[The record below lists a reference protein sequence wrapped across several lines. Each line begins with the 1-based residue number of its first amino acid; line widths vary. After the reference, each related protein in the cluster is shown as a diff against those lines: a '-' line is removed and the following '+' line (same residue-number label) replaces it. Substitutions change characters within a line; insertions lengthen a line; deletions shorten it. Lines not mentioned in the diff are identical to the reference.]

1 MAQNGLKPNHSSSDE
16 EEEEDDE
23 EVTSASE
30 SDEASDTD
38 SGQKTTQV
46 PVTSQSAKKS
56 QPPDPSSSEGEE
68 TDSGNDSDSDSPPN
82 ASAVVDRNVK
92 PISSVPV
99 QSKSAKG
106 GESKSV
112 STPPPAKSKRPAPAP
127 AAVEKD
133 AKKAKNNIVNGERKK
148 PVAPPD
154 PDSSESEEA
163 DSDDDNASDS
173 DSPAKKSGVA
183 DSSVNVKPV
192 SSKPIEQREAQ
203 TLASKRSQIIK
214 SPAKSKQ
221 LPASSEK
228 DVKKGKKT
236 TATDDDT
243 KKQLFQRLWSEDDEI
258 AVLQGMIDFKTER
271 NGENP
276 VADPD
281 AFHDFI
287 RKSLHVDFS
296 RSQLMDKIRRL
307 KKKYVNNVAKEK
319 KDGKDRHF
327 TKSHEQKAY
336 ELLKLVWDGDG
347 NGKRNTKGKEVKKN
361 QSQKNDNSNLKAT
374 GTPASTAGVVKANG
388 VDDKDKLKM
397 DSMEAE
403 LEKKV
408 DISRFVQYG
417 LRNDSSILSEEIVK
431 AGMELVEGSKRA
443 ELEAKWKNLMEL
455 ELELYVKRMELLKE
469 QALMVLEAVKS
480 SGN

>member
-1 MAQNGLKPNHSSSDE
+1 MAQNDLKPNHSSSDE

-38 SGQKTTQV
+38 SGEKTTQL
-46 PVTSQSAKKS
+46 PVSSQSANKT
-56 QPPDPSSSEGEE
+56 QPPSSDDEE
-68 TDSGNDSDSDSPPN
+68 TDAGTDSDSDSPP
-82 ASAVVDRNVK
+82 AVVDRNVK
-92 PISSVPV
+92 PISSVPL
-99 QSKSAKG
+99 QSKSVKIDG
-106 GESKSV
+106 SKTV
-112 STPPPAKSKRPAPAP
+112 STPPPVKSKRPAAAP

-133 AKKAKNNIVNGERKK
+133 AKKAKNNNIINGDRKK
-148 PVAPPD
+148 PVAEPD
-154 PDSSESEEA
+154 PESSESEET
-163 DSDDDNASDS
+163 DSGEDSDS
-173 DSPAKKSGVA
+173 DSPS
-183 DSSVNVKPV
+183 KPV
-192 SSKPIEQREAQ
+192 ASKPIEQREAQ

-214 SPAKSKQ
+214 SPEKSKQ
-221 LPASSEK
+221 SPVTNEK
-228 DVKKGKKT
+228 DVKKGKKV

-258 AVLQGMIDFKTER
+258 VLLQGMIDFKTER

-296 RSQLMDKIRRL
+296 RSQLLDKIRRL
-307 KKKYVNNVAKEK
+307 KKKYMNNATKEK
-319 KDGKDRHF
+319 KNGEDRHF

-336 ELLKLVWDGDG
+336 ELSKLIWDGDG
-347 NGKRNTKGKEVKKN
+347 NGKVKKN
-361 QSQKNDNSNLKAT
+361 QSQKNGNSNSKSKAT
-374 GTPASTAGVVKANG
+374 GTPAGTSTVTAAGAVVKANG

-397 DSMEAE
+397 EVE

-469 QALMVLEAVKS
+469 QALVVLEAVKS